1 MSKIGVQ
8 VKIDVSKIDKTLL
21 FKGAKGVYLDAT
33 VFIDVDTPDQYG
45 NHGMVTQDISKEA
58 KDAGEKGPI
67 LGNVKIFWKDGGD
80 TASRSKPASK
90 PTNTL
95 LASRADDFDDSIPF

>member
-1 MSKIGVQ
+1 MSKIGVS
-8 VKIDVSKIDKTLL
+8 VKIDVTKIDKALL
-21 FKGAKGVYLDAT
+21 YKSEKGTYLNTT
-33 VFIDVDTPDQYG
+33 VFIDIDAPDKYG

-58 KDAGEKGPI
+58 KSAGEKGPI
-67 LGNVKIFWKDGGD
+67 LGNVKIFWKDNGD

-95 LASRADDFDDSIPF
+95 LASKGDSFDDDIPF